1 MGLVEICRSSVLMH
15 RIQFLIGVCLE
26 ISVMLMSRILKI
38 LSDLVVLVDREI
50 PIASG
55 NIRVLLLT
63 SFFLLCRD
71 LGHQKLLVGVINA
84 QILSIFL
91 QILLLVHES

>member
-1 MGLVEICRSSVLMH
+1 MEINCISVLMH
-15 RIQFLIGVCLE
+15 RIQFLIGVSLE

-55 NIRVLLLT
+55 NIGILMLT

-71 LGHQKLLVGVINA
+71 LGHQKLLVGFTNA